1 VSHSVHLKAPPPDA
15 GPFFESRAAHHR
27 AALSPAT
34 PAEYQPPQT
43 GPQFWISCDIW
54 LSFAVM
60 LQEKPRPWLG
70 VRGEAEIS
78 GYKTHSRKR
87 LPHQSNSGRGDW
99 FRCQTRKAPPK
110 RGKYILE
117 GKSN

>member
-43 GPQFWISCDIW
+43 GSQFWISCDIR
-54 LSFAVM
+54 S
-60 LQEKPRPWLG
+60 
-70 VRGEAEIS
+70 
-78 GYKTHSRKR
+78 
-87 LPHQSNSGRGDW
+87 QSCCKKSP
-99 FRCQTRKAPPK
+99 AP
-110 RGKYILE
+110 GWV
-117 GKSN
+117 

>member
-1 VSHSVHLKAPPPDA
+1 MSHSVHLKAPPPDA

-34 PAEYQPPQT
+34 RRVSATANRVPVLDFLRYLVVVRSYVARK
-43 GPQFWISCDIW
+43 
-54 LSFAVM
+54 A
-60 LQEKPRPWLG
+60 RPWLG

-117 GKSN
+117 GK